1 MVLSQLVFFTGFS
14 LALFLFVKSLLG
26 YQSVLV
32 QVHIESITC
41 DSHISLIWLVII
53 YLIPLQLST
62 GSTCISTGQC
72 FSGVL
77 ALQPRVKTKSYKY
90 FSVKLFHF
98 YKYFQVGCHY
108 HLERWLVSCFI
119 ISTPVELKCPTI
131 FQKIF
136 YL

>member
-53 YLIPLQLST
+53 YLIPLQLS
-62 GSTCISTGQC
+62 STCISTRQC
-72 FSGVL
+72 FLGVL
-77 ALQPRVKTKSYKY
+77 ALQPRV
-90 FSVKLFHF
+90 
-98 YKYFQVGCHY
+98 
-108 HLERWLVSCFI
+108 
-119 ISTPVELKCPTI
+119 
-131 FQKIF
+131 
-136 YL
+136 

>member
-1 MVLSQLVFFTGFS
+1 MVLSQLIFFTGFS
-14 LALFLFVKSLLG
+14 LTLFLFVKSLLG

-32 QVHIESITC
+32 RVHIESIMC

-53 YLIPLQLST
+53 YLIPLQLS
-62 GSTCISTGQC
+62 STCSSTGQC

-77 ALQPRVKTKSYKY
+77 ALQPRVKTNSDKY
-90 FSVKLFHF
+90 YFVKPFNC

-119 ISTPVELKCPTI
+119 ISTPVELKCPTM

>member
-1 MVLSQLVFFTGFS
+1 MVLSQLIFFTGFS

-26 YQSVLV
+26 HQSVFV

-41 DSHISLIWLVII
+41 DSHISLIWRVII
-53 YLIPLQLST
+53 YLIPLQLS
-62 GSTCISTGQC
+62 STCISTGQC

-77 ALQPRVKTKSYKY
+77 ALQPRVKTKSCKY